1 MIQFLVF
8 DSKDQIV
15 LQHSSNYFVLSEFVN
30 CDKTLAKGL
39 YTIVVRPIW
48 GMFEE
53 SSHTNP
59 EKYRKVIVDLY
70 YPRAA

>member
-1 MIQFLVF
+1 
-8 DSKDQIV
+8 
-15 LQHSSNYFVLSEFVN
+15 
-30 CDKTLAKGL
+30 
-39 YTIVVRPIW
+39 
-48 GMFEE
+48 MFEE